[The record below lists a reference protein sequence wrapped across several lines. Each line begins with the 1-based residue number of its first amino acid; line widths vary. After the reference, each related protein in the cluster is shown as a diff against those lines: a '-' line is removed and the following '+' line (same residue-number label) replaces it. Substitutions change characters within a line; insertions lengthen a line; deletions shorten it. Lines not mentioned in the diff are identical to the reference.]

1 MGLELASSGF
11 KETEA
16 LAFAHELYKHPEL
29 RGYIDEMIGS
39 RIPSMKDIQDVY
51 AAMEETPF
59 RDYLMEV
66 QKKMVRRF
74 GEDVILLDTER
85 IETLQPRLVRGA
97 SSSAGPSGGLGGA
110 SSSSAGPSGGV
121 FRPRVVA

>member
-1 MGLELASSGF
+1 MVGLELASSGF

-16 LAFAHELYKHPEL
+16 LAFARELYKHPEL
-29 RGYIDEMIGS
+29 RGYMDEMIGS

-51 AAMEETPF
+51 KAMEETPF
-59 RDYLMEV
+59 RDDLMEV

-85 IETLQPRLVRGA
+85 IETLEPRLVRGSGTSGGP
-97 SSSAGPSGGLGGA
+97 SSSAGPSGGI
-110 SSSSAGPSGGV
+110 
-121 FRPRVVA
+121 FRPRVVV